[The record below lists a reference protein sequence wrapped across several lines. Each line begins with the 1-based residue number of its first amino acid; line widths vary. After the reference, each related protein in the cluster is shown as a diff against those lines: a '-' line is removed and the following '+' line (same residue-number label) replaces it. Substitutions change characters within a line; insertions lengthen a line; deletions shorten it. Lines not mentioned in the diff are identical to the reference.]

1 MDEMKSYTISF
12 FMKIKGMVDNYN
24 NQPVILLLK
33 EDIFI
38 VYEKSTSNLIFYI
51 NRQPAFI

>member
-1 MDEMKSYTISF
+1 MKSYTISF
-12 FMKIKGMVDNYN
+12 FMKIKGIVDNYN
-24 NQPVILLLK
+24 NEPVILLLK